1 MEYFISLLEGGYQD
15 VLLLWGNAVYCFG
28 SSLIYWRISLIPAKC
43 HWVFDRVVV
52 GLPISRAVEV
62 LFSGFFFLS
71 SNLIWAWMISRIAI
85 LAFTLNG
92 YHPALA
98 VLYCLHELKYSRGNT
113 NTFYA
118 MCSSVLPIACPLS
131 SIFLSRPASWSA
143 SPRRPLLSAGSALPC
158 NINEEKPQWVWNSSC
173 VSSHGN
179 LCFVCYHIPE

>member
-15 VLLLWGNAVYCFG
+15 VFLLLGNAVYCFG

-43 HWVFDRVVV
+43 HWVFARVVV
-52 GLPISRAVEV
+52 GLPISRAVGV

-71 SNLIWAWMISRIAI
+71 SNLILAWMISRIAI

-92 YHPALA
+92 YHPALV
-98 VLYCLHELKYSRGNT
+98 VLYCLHELQCSRGNT
-113 NTFYA
+113 NTYA
-118 MCSSVLPIACPLS
+118 LCSSLLPCSRPLS

-158 NINEEKPQWVWNSSC
+158 NINEGKPGWVWNSSC
-173 VSSHGN
+173 VSFHGN
-179 LCFVCYHIPE
+179 LGLVCYHIPE